1 MNRKM
6 LSSVAMGHAVPA
18 RTDRPAAPCGP
29 RVGEGAISP
38 LLAAAALAFAVAA
51 PRPALACATCGCSLS
66 TDAAMGYSDIPG
78 WRANLEFDFINQD
91 QLRSG
96 TSSVSNAQV
105 AAINDAGGSQE
116 VEKQTINRYI
126 TAGLSYRPS
135 GDWDFTLLVPY
146 IDRSHTTYG
155 AATNP
160 LTPDK
165 VSGASVDSLGDIRFI
180 TSFQGLL
187 PTHNLGFQLGVILPT
202 GNYGGSNATGTGI
215 VGRNP
220 VAFNTGPNSRN
231 PSPGNL
237 LDTSLQAGAGATD
250 IVVGAYYYQAVNQ
263 NFDAFVNGQFQAA
276 LWHKLDQ
283 PGEDYRPGNLATV
296 SFGARYEENPD
307 IVPQLQV
314 NITHKSTDQGVLAD
328 TISTGGTV
336 VYLSPGVSVSVTHDV
351 TVYGFVQLPVYSRLT
366 GIQLFPH
373 WTATVGVSYA
383 F

>member
-1 MNRKM
+1 MNRM
-6 LSSVAMGHAVPA
+6 TFSPGGGCPGLE
-18 RTDRPAAPCGP
+18 RTGWPGAPCER
-29 RVGEGAISP
+29 RVSRAIYG
-38 LLAAAALAFAVAA
+38 LLATTALALASAA

-66 TDAAMGYSDIPG
+66 ADAAMGYSDVPG
-78 WRANLEFDFINQD
+78 WRASLEFDFINQD

-96 TSSVSNAQV
+96 TSSVSNAQL

-126 TAGLSYRPS
+126 TAGLSYRPD
-135 GDWDFTLLVPY
+135 GDWNFNLLVPY

-155 AATNP
+155 AAMNP

-180 TSFQGLL
+180 TSYQGFL
-187 PTHNLGFQLGVILPT
+187 PTHNLGFQLGLILPT
-202 GNYGGSNATGTGI
+202 GDYGGPNAAGTGI

-250 IVVGAYYYQAVNQ
+250 LIVGAYYYQAVSQ
-263 NFDAFVNGQFQAA
+263 NFDAFINGQFQAA

-283 PGEDYRPGNLATV
+283 PGEDYRPGNLATI
-296 SFGARYEENPD
+296 SFGVRYEENPD
-307 IVPQLQV
+307 IVPQLQF

-336 VYLSPGVSVSVTHDV
+336 VYLSPGVTMSVTHNMQV
-351 TVYGFVQLPVYSRLT
+351 FAFVQLPVYSRLT
-366 GIQLFPH
+366 GYQLFPH
-373 WTATVGVSYA
+373 WTGSLGVSYA